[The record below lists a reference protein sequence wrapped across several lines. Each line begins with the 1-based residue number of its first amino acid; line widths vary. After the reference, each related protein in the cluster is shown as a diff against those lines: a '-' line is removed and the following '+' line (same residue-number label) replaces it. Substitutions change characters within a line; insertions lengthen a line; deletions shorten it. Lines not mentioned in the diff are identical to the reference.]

1 MYWKSFWISTIV
13 FFGLYSII
21 VGIAAYQDISME
33 IELNKFDLNGNG
45 FFDGEEC
52 TSENCKDLMRKL
64 TSDTGRNFSIII
76 GGIKA
81 LIVSVPVFLV
91 GLIIERLRNKNY
103 TQQNL

>member
-1 MYWKSFWISTIV
+1 M
-13 FFGLYSII
+13 I
-21 VGIAAYQDISME
+21 VGFAAYQDISME

-45 FFDGEEC
+45 FFDGDEC
-52 TSENCKDLMRKL
+52 MDENCKELMRKL

-81 LIVSVPVFLV
+81 LAVSIPTLLI
-91 GLIIERLRNKNY
+91 GLIIERLKNKNY